1 VVGAHGVDVAVG
13 HWAVSWVGD
22 VAIGA
27 GVATAVAGDA
37 VAAPIA
43 GQKALQLLLQDLFAQ
58 FYIER
63 AKLVTDMLDSELGP
77 AMERLNRL
85 AAAPLDPQRLQA
97 EKLIVELQ
105 TLVDRANLPQASP

>member
-1 VVGAHGVDVAVG
+1 
-13 HWAVSWVGD
+13 
-22 VAIGA
+22 
-27 GVATAVAGDA
+27 

-77 AMERLNRL
+77 VMERLNRL
-85 AAAPLDPQRLQA
+85 AAAPRDRQRLQA
-97 EKLIVELQ
+97 EKLIGELQ
-105 TLVDRANLPQASP
+105 TLVDQANLQQATP